1 MVRDGVTPSAIPAW
15 NTFTRNML
23 VSNYGADGGQLDFDD
38 GSSWALAVANAA
50 VYGGAK
56 SGAWKIVI
64 AAVESPGPGVPHS
77 PAVSSALPTLPPPAA
92 SPPHPA
98 DPPAL
103 GVPCRLTAPI
113 HALDFD
119 RPPPRRLTPP
129 TLPPLVCLAA
139 SLPRSTRSDFDGH
152 SKHSIGNV
160 MAYPQVYG
168 PRCLQIGAQYLPGF
182 GGKGGKPFIPGF
194 ADMYV
199 NNTCILATA
208 GEAVVALD
216 VADNPLP
223 PPAEFVQRLTIAN
236 NTVWA
241 PAGSAGYEGPGGFK
255 NFSAFQ
261 AAGYDAGSVV
271 MAGTPDPATIIGW
284 MRAVL
289 APILPPAAA

>member
-64 AAVESPGPGVPHS
+64 CGCGEPGAGGAAQPRR
-77 PAVSSALPTLPPPAA
+77 SSALPTLPPPAA
-92 SPPHPA
+92 SPPRRA
-98 DPPAL
+98 DPPAID
-103 GVPCRLTAPI
+103 AS
-113 HALDFD
+113 
-119 RPPPRRLTPP
+119 PP
-129 TLPPLVCLAA
+129 AA